1 VAHGMAALTP
11 VGRRL
16 LVDRVV
22 RDGWRP
28 AVVAESMGVSRATV
42 YKWLGR
48 FRDEGAGGLEDRSS
62 RPGGHPRTVSPGV
75 VRRVVML
82 RVRHRW
88 GPHRISW
95 VTGIPRSTV
104 YKVLCRVGLNRLDR
118 LDRPTRAP
126 IRRYERDRP
135 GELVHIDV
143 KKLGRIPDGGG
154 WRAWGRERAG
164 TKAGVGYDFLHVAV
178 DDHSRVAYV
187 EAHPNERGDT
197 AAGFVGRVAAFFEN
211 QGVTVQEVMTDNAL
225 CYRRSRAFQGA
236 LTERSIRHIRTRPFR
251 PQTNGKAERFNR
263 TLAEEWA
270 YKRIYTTNQ
279 QRLDQL
285 TRWLNTYNQWRP
297 HGGLG
302 GHPPATRL

>member
-1 VAHGMAALTP
+1 MAALTP

-22 RDGWRP
+22 RDGWQP
-28 AVVAESMGVSRATV
+28 ATVAEAMGVSRATV
-42 YKWLGR
+42 YKWLRR
-48 FRDEGAGGLEDRSS
+48 FREEGPGGLQDRSS
-62 RPGGHPRTVSPGV
+62 RPGGHPRAVPAEL

-82 RVRHRW
+82 RVRRRW
-88 GPHRISW
+88 GPHRIAW

-104 YKVLCRVGLNRLDR
+104 YKVLRRVGLNRLDR

-135 GELVHIDV
+135 GELLHIDV

-154 WRAWGRERAG
+154 WRAWGRHPNTPRSRGA
-164 TKAGVGYDFLHVAV
+164 GYDYLHVAV

-187 EAHPNERGDT
+187 EAHPNEQGAT
-197 AAGFVGRVAAFFEN
+197 AAGFLQRAATWFSD
-211 QGVTVQEVMTDNAL
+211 QGVTVEEVITDNAW
-225 CYRRSRAFQGA
+225 CYRLSHAFQQTLKDRGV
-236 LTERSIRHIRTRPFR
+236 RHLRTRPFR

-263 TLAEEWA
+263 ILQDEWA
-270 YKRIYTTNQ
+270 YDRIYTSNQ
-279 QRLDQL
+279 HRLDQL
-285 TRWLNTYNQWRP
+285 TRFLDTYNHHRP